1 MAPRSILIRFEDPQ
15 DGNTRQRQ
23 FGAPAS
29 GTMSLPRQGL
39 AYIGSL
45 LRALTDN
52 RFPPARRTWD
62 GMYRDK
68 EPDRYRN
75 LEQFARYAVI
85 EGYCKSL
92 PRPFSLLEVG
102 CGAGILLSRL
112 DTALIAHYVGLDV
125 SSLALDE
132 ARITY
137 PNGTYVHSYAEA
149 FSSDAD
155 RFDVIIFNE
164 SIYYLH
170 NLVTQFNRYLSF
182 LTPGGY
188 AIVSITH
195 LCPDPLRL
203 FEEVFS
209 KHIVSQTVVTDTRS
223 AKAWSVYLVSKE
235 PSL

>member
-1 MAPRSILIRFEDPQ
+1 M
-15 DGNTRQRQ
+15 RQRQ
-23 FGAPAS
+23 FGAAAS
-29 GTMSLPRQGL
+29 APMSLPRRVL
-39 AYIGSL
+39 ACIGSL

-52 RFPPARRTWD
+52 HFPPARRTWD

-68 EPDRYRN
+68 EPDRYKS

-112 DTALIAHYVGLDV
+112 DPALIADYVGLDV

-137 PNGTYVHSYAEA
+137 PNGNFVHSYAEA
-149 FSSDAD
+149 FSSDANS
-155 RFDVIIFNE
+155 FDVIIFNE

-170 NLVTQFNRYLSF
+170 NLVTQFNRYLSL
-182 LTPGGY
+182 LTPGGH

-203 FEEVFS
+203 FEEAFH

-223 AKAWSVYLVSKE
+223 TKAWSVYLVSKE

>member
-1 MAPRSILIRFEDPQ
+1 M
-15 DGNTRQRQ
+15 RQRQ
-23 FGAPAS
+23 FGAAAGAP
-29 GTMSLPRQGL
+29 MSLPRRVL
-39 AYIGSL
+39 ACIGSL
-45 LRALTDN
+45 LRALTHN

-68 EPDRYRN
+68 EPDRYKS

-112 DTALIAHYVGLDV
+112 DPALIAHYVGLDV

-137 PNGTYVHSYAEA
+137 PNGNFVHSYAEA
-149 FSSDAD
+149 FSSDANS
-155 RFDVIIFNE
+155 FDVIIFNE

-182 LTPGGY
+182 LTPGGH

-203 FEEVFS
+203 FEEAFH

-223 AKAWSVYLVSKE
+223 TKAWSVYLVSKE

>member
-1 MAPRSILIRFEDPQ
+1 MNLQ
-15 DGNTRQRQ
+15 HQV
-23 FGAPAS
+23 
-29 GTMSLPRQGL
+29 L
-39 AYIGSL
+39 AYLGSL
-45 LRALTDN
+45 LRALTNN

-68 EPDRYRN
+68 EPDRYKN

-112 DTALIAHYVGLDV
+112 DPALIADYVGLDV
-125 SSLALDE
+125 SSLALDQ

-149 FSSDAD
+149 FSSEAN

-164 SIYYLH
+164 SIYFLN
-170 NLVTQFNRYLSF
+170 NLVAQFNRYLSF
-182 LTPGGY
+182 LTPGGH
-188 AIVSITH
+188 AIVSITD
-195 LCPDPLRL
+195 LVPDPQRL
-203 FEEVFS
+203 FERAFS
-209 KHIVSQTVVTDTRS
+209 RHIVSQTIVTDTRS
-223 AKAWSVYLVSKE
+223 TKAWSVYLVSKE
-235 PSL
+235 PSMPNGTIRGQSNST